1 MKKLIIAGFVVLL
14 VIAGVL
20 CWQYFRHSM
29 DAKLGRQL
37 IGTWSREGVN
47 PITVVADGTWLF
59 SGMPDRTGTWQVRN
73 DVLVLTFTNSSPVVS
88 AIVGGHSVVGS
99 AIRYKIIQ
107 VDEHQLIYNDG
118 AKTITLTRS

>member
-20 CWQYFRHSM
+20 CWQYFKHSR

-37 IGTWSREGVN
+37 IGTWSREGAN
-47 PITVVADGTWLF
+47 PITVVADGSWLF
-59 SGMPDRTGTWQVRN
+59 SGLRSPTGTWQVKN
-73 DVLVLTFTNSSPVVS
+73 DLLVLTVTNSSPVVS

-99 AIRYKIIQ
+99 AFQFKIIQ
-107 VDEHQLIYNDG
+107 VDEHQLIYYDG
-118 AKTITLTRS
+118 YRTNAMTRN